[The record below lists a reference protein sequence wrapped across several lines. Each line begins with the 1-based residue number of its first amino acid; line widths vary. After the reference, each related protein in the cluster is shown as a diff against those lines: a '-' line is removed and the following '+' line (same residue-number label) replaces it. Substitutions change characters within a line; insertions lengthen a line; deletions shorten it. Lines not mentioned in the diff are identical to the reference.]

1 MMVRGPQAYL
11 LPPASQESHHATLIQ
26 AGALYLLDMR
36 SVPDREVRTWL
47 EVAHCFR
54 DFGADHVEGGG
65 YQPLSLTRWFDVLNQ
80 IERLSPTHLLP
91 KE

>member
-1 MMVRGPQAYL
+1 MMVRGPQAYP
-11 LPPASQESHHATLIQ
+11 LPPASQESFHATLTQ

-47 EVAHCFR
+47 EGPHR
-54 DFGADHVEGGG
+54 GRR
-65 YQPLSLTRWFDVLNQ
+65 LSAPFVHQVFDVLIQ
-80 IERLSPTHLLP
+80 LDRLSPTHLLP